1 LLACAFVACGDGGDD
16 SSGSPGT
23 LVVEFV
29 LGNNLTCDDVG
40 VKRVRAE
47 LNEMQFVEDAP
58 CSAMQV
64 RFLNIP
70 AGTYKIRMYGEDDK
84 GMDIMD
90 NYSKTGS
97 TSIEVSGGDMNSFP
111 RPITLFAAPAHL
123 FVRWDM
129 GFTSCKGVGVVS
141 FLINAWRGAGELLV
155 EQTLDCLLEGDGPD
169 QYREIADP
177 ERNFTGSEAGE
188 VFVQPLDKEMARF
201 GAPAVFRFKAPG
213 AGQNVKITVDC
224 GSTGYC
230 GGSGKPD

>member
-1 LLACAFVACGDGGDD
+1 LLACAFAACGDGGDD
-16 SSGSPGT
+16 PGVPGT
-23 LVVEFV
+23 LIVEYV
-29 LGNNLTCDDVG
+29 LGNDLKCDDVG

-47 LNEMQFVEDAP
+47 LNDMQFVEDAP
-58 CSAMQV
+58 CSAGQV

-84 GMDIMD
+84 GVDIMD
-90 NYSKTGS
+90 NYSVAGM
-97 TSIEVSGGDMNSFP
+97 SIQVSGGDMHSVP
-111 RPITLFAAPAHL
+111 RPIRLYAAPAHL

-141 FLINAWRGAGELLV
+141 FEISAWRGEGQLLV

-177 ERNFTGSEAGE
+177 ERRFTGSESGE
-188 VFVQPLDKEMARF
+188 VFVQPLDKEAANF
-201 GAPAVFRFKAPG
+201 GAPAVFRFNKPG

-224 GSTGYC
+224 GTTGYC
-230 GGSGKPD
+230 GGTGKPDPN